1 MVGVIII
8 GHGTLAQAMQD
19 AVEHVLGTQQGME
32 SINVMVDDDPAAI
45 QQQLNESIARCD
57 SGDGVIICADMFGGT
72 PCNIALSHLNPD
84 HIEIISGIS
93 LPCLIT
99 IATVRT
105 TINDPN
111 KIARKGGAS
120 GRRYLCL
127 ASKML
132 QQEA

>member
-8 GHGTLAQAMQD
+8 GHGALAKAMYD
-19 AVEHVLGTQQGME
+19 AVEHVLGRQSNME
-32 SINVMVDDDPAAI
+32 AINVMADDDPAAI
-45 QQQLNESIARCD
+45 QCQLAESIARCD
-57 SGDGVIICADMFGGT
+57 NGNGVIICADMFGGT
-72 PCNIALSHLNPD
+72 PCNIALSKLNPGS
-84 HIEIISGIS
+84 IEILSGIS
-93 LPCLIT
+93 LPSLIA
-99 IATVRT
+99 IISERT
-105 TINDPN
+105 STNDAN